1 MFSSDLSVASVMI
14 KWKLKHL
21 IQTFEQEYTFH
32 IVGMRGFFL
41 MTFFLHFTQSG
52 SAAANVL
59 VSIMDYYQ

>member
-1 MFSSDLSVASVMI
+1 MI

-32 IVGMRGFFL
+32 IVGMRVFFL

>member
-32 IVGMRGFFL
+32 IVGMRVFFNDIFFCILHRVVQQLL
-41 MTFFLHFTQSG
+41 MCL
-52 SAAANVL
+52 
-59 VSIMDYYQ
+59 

>member
-32 IVGMRGFFL
+32 IVGMRVFFNDI
-41 MTFFLHFTQSG
+41 FFAFYTEWFS
-52 SAAANVL
+52 S
-59 VSIMDYYQ
+59 Y